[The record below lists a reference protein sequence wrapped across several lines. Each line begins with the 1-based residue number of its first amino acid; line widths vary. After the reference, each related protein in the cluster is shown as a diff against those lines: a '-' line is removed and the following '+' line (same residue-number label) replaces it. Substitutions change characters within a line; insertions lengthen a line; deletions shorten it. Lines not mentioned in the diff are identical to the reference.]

1 MNWLCLR
8 NNQPV
13 EVQDFRR
20 VTNHFRGMYGPYLNL
35 IQKNW
40 RMSSACNRLDLQ
52 TPGSQLIMPKNLPHH
67 CPGVCSCAFIT
78 PPCCDHFACANE
90 HPINVGPLPACLPA
104 YHPYQEKTSRTV
116 SCVFFFPCVGE
127 TIVGVAPSFMGIGAL
142 VDEVVVGA
150 FPSLPYPFLPFQTS
164 ICRQFISAFL
174 KSVSREVFRH
184 TPSRSYYS
192 FQVQPVV
199 HVVIFPLFFIDLR
212 YTLHS
217 KNPVE
222 WRVIFLKSQTSTELF
237 RFSNSTGS
245 SVPSARFSLFIVLT
259 CRALFQPPA
268 GNS

>member
-1 MNWLCLR
+1 MCFYYSSMLWSFCMR
-8 NNQPV
+8 QWA
-13 EVQDFRR
+13 
-20 VTNHFRGMYGPYLNL
+20 PY
-35 IQKNW
+35 QCW
-40 RMSSACNRLDLQ
+40 
-52 TPGSQLIMPKNLPHH
+52 T
-67 CPGVCSCAFIT
+67 
-78 PPCCDHFACANE
+78 
-90 HPINVGPLPACLPA
+90 PACLPA
-104 YHPYQEKTSRTV
+104 CLSSVPGTKNKPYSFV
-116 SCVFFFPCVGE
+116 CFFSPCVGE

-212 YTLHS
+212 YTLHR

-222 WRVIFLKSQTSTELF
+222 WRVIFLKS
-237 RFSNSTGS
+237 
-245 SVPSARFSLFIVLT
+245 
-259 CRALFQPPA
+259 
-268 GNS
+268 